1 MPFFQSSFGSRH
13 ALFGVSTA
21 VAVAG
26 MAYYLYRSYQDGQAQ
41 ETSDPN
47 IVSPDSGDVR
57 DDNTDSDETL
67 DVTDEVDEHE
77 DFLPIIKALDR
88 EALKHVAIQTHLAR
102 FSSQSTDREQDL
114 TCTIT
119 QQAASGSFNL
129 VYFLTFSDGSKMV
142 ARLPGK
148 GNDFE
153 ELDRRKMDHEY
164 QSMQLIK
171 ARTTIPI
178 PEVFLWRTTSID
190 VGVPFALLSFMP
202 GKQICDVWFDN
213 EWVSEAK
220 RLKILDQ
227 IAEQMSKLHK
237 LRFDG
242 GIGAPLFDNRGKV
255 ISVGP
260 RYDYLSGI
268 ESAVAW
274 DVIQTSGPWPSIE
287 YYRSE
292 RYEEAENE
300 NPGDA
305 DTLVLRL
312 AAESTPSYMDGK
324 GKTYIGHPDLA
335 WHNIFVD
342 DDANVTAFIDWDSL
356 AITTCS
362 LGFGRYPSWLT
373 RDWDPAMY
381 GYEDDAEASE
391 DMAQESTPLELS
403 RYRKHY
409 ASAFH
414 RFAPPDY
421 DPRETRLAHIA
432 EAIEIGTSSRFSRDW
447 IVPKLLVH
455 AFRGHIPFNYKDF
468 AEEYSA
474 GKGDRTKRL
483 IKDGFA
489 NLWFAEWEASPSE
502 QALLYR
508 CSADYWRAI
517 SGYED

>member
-1 MPFFQSSFGSRH
+1 MTFFPLSFGSRR
-13 ALFGVSTA
+13 ALFGLSATL
-21 VAVAG
+21 AVAG
-26 MAYYLYRSYQDGQAQ
+26 IAHYLYRFYQDGQAQ
-41 ETSDPN
+41 ANPEPD
-47 IVSPDSGDVR
+47 IVSPGSDNQR
-57 DDNTDSDETL
+57 IENTHEDDIL
-67 DVTDEVDEHE
+67 DVAQEDDELE
-77 DFLPIIKALDR
+77 DFLPVIKALDQ
-88 EALKHVAIQTHLAR
+88 EALKQIAIQTHLTQL
-102 FSSQSTDREQDL
+102 SSPSTACQQDL
-114 TCTIT
+114 ACVIT
-119 QQAASGSFNL
+119 KEPASGSFNL

-171 ARTTIPI
+171 ARTTIPL

-190 VGVPFALLSFMP
+190 IGVPFALLSFMP

-213 EWVSEAK
+213 NWVSEAK

-242 GIGAPLFDNRGKV
+242 GVGAPLFDDRGEV
-255 ISVGP
+255 ICVGP
-260 RYDYLSGI
+260 RYDYLSSI
-268 ESAVAW
+268 ESTVAW
-274 DVIQTSGPWPSIE
+274 DVIQTSGPWPSID

-292 RYEEAENE
+292 RFEEAERDY
-300 NPGDA
+300 PLDA

-324 GKTYIGHPDLA
+324 GKTYIAHPDLA

-342 DDANVTAFIDWDSL
+342 DDANVTAFIDWDCL

-381 GYEDDAEASE
+381 AYEDDAEASE
-391 DMAQESTPLELS
+391 VVAQESTPVELS

-414 RFAPPDY
+414 QFAPSDH
-421 DPRETRLAHIA
+421 DPRESRLAHIV
-432 EAIEIGTSSRFSRDW
+432 EAIEIGTGSRFSRDW

-455 AFRGHIPFNYKDF
+455 AFRGRIPFNYKDF
-468 AEEYSA
+468 AEEYTA
-474 GKGDRTKRL
+474 GKGERTIRL

-502 QALLYR
+502 QALLHR
-508 CSADYWRAI
+508 SSTDYWRAM